1 VLESKQVGRVLA
13 AGFNCSIICE
23 LYWRTSRV
31 QTCVIELLTVT
42 KSCIR
47 EPVLKLEDSRSI
59 HCNSRICHTCGII
72 LDEL

>member
-1 VLESKQVGRVLA
+1 VYLL

-31 QTCVIELLTVT
+31 QTCVIELLTVI

-47 EPVLKLEDSRSI
+47 EPVLKLELVEVFAVIQESVIRV
-59 HCNSRICHTCGII
+59 
-72 LDEL
+72 LEF